1 MFPERGKPRPTLST
15 FCGRKIT
22 FQINEMMKQS
32 DEIND
37 IDYNALMAKYI
48 LNRFR
53 PTKTGQNDINLSK
66 IYVNICGH

>member
-1 MFPERGKPRPTLST
+1 
-15 FCGRKIT
+15 
-22 FQINEMMKQS
+22 MMKQS